1 MAMHEPDQP
10 DLQIFVRRVA
20 KDDPKTLLFEV
31 RAADPALEL
40 NLKEFGP
47 HTLDLTPE
55 EYVRQLSE
63 DLKYLLLTTEED
75 RKNAAQRLLGKGGLL
90 FEKLIPKDL
99 QQLLWALQGKVVSL
113 QIISD
118 DPHIPWELLRLQG
131 RDGRKVVQG
140 PFLCEAFALTRWIKQ
155 VPETRS
161 LPVRRLALVI
171 PRGSGLPAA
180 GSERDD
186 VLALR
191 GQNREVTEIPARYG
205 EVLSALATGDYDAW
219 HFGSHGGEIRG
230 DNVNADLWPLELD
243 DHPLT
248 PEDLGTEAANLGQHF
263 RPLVFFNSCNIG
275 RSGRSLAG
283 IGGWPA
289 ALLGAGAGAFVGAL
303 WHVQDSK
310 ARIFEQ
316 TFYKLFLSGTPI
328 GEAVRQARLAI
339 KDGNPTWLA
348 YTVFAHPL
356 ATCSGAAVQPDT
368 APLVIPRKEW
378 KPKLSP
384 PGALLQAEYGIVPFH
399 GRDKEM
405 DDLRAWCRDEW
416 PVRVRL
422 YTGAGGMGKTRL
434 ALQVAHEVRDDNWRA
449 GFLRPE
455 SFASPDDAWKA
466 VARPGGKVLVVVDY
480 AETRRDLLIPLLRGM
495 EESEDGPYRLI
506 LLARAALDW
515 WEQLKSDRDVGNI
528 LSGPATSRH
537 SLAPLA
543 FDVPQREHSY
553 DLATTAFAERLD
565 RSRPDDRPDDLDDKC
580 FERALLLHM
589 RALIAVEGKEK
600 AKGEDGVLDRILARE
615 RRFWTERAGAVKLSP
630 TLVEGMGRAL
640 AAITLGGGVTSEEEA
655 VEVLHGLSFFEGQT
669 RDVLTRTAH
678 LLHECYPGN
687 RWIEPILPDLLG
699 EHLVQREMEKGAD
712 ELLDLVL
719 GPGVE

>member
-1 MAMHEPDQP
+1 MTVPEPSQP
-10 DLQIFVRRVA
+10 DLRIIVRRIA
-20 KDDPKTLLFEV
+20 KDDPKNLLFEV
-31 RAADPALEL
+31 SAAAPSLEL

-47 HTLDLTPE
+47 HQLDLTPE

-63 DLKYLLLTTEED
+63 DLKYLILRTEEAQ
-75 RKNAAQRLLGKGGLL
+75 KNAAQRLIGKGGML
-90 FEKLIPKDL
+90 FEKLLPEGL
-99 QQLLWALQGKVVSL
+99 RQLLWSLQGKVTSV

-131 RDGRKVVQG
+131 REGRKVLQG
-140 PFLCEAFALTRWIKQ
+140 PFLCEAFALTRWIRQ
-155 VPETRS
+155 VPDAQS

-180 GSERDD
+180 GGERDD

-191 GQNREVTEIPARYG
+191 GRDREVTEIPALYRD
-205 EVLSALATGDYDAW
+205 VLAAMATGDYDAW
-219 HFGSHGGEIRG
+219 HFGSHGGEIGSG
-230 DNVNADLWPLELD
+230 DLNADLWPLELD

-248 PEDLGTEAANLGQHF
+248 SEDLGTEAANLGQHF

-289 ALLGAGAGAFVGAL
+289 ALLGVGAGAFIGAL

-316 TFYKLFLSGTPI
+316 TFYRLFLSGTPI

-356 ATCSGAAVQPDT
+356 ATCSGTAVQPDT

-405 DDLRAWCRDEW
+405 DDLRAWCRDES
-416 PVRVRL
+416 PIRTRL

-434 ALQVAHEVRDDNWRA
+434 ALKIAQETREDNWRA

-455 SFASPDDAWKA
+455 ALSSPADAWKA
-466 VARPGGKVLVVVDY
+466 VARTGGRVLVVVDY
-480 AETRRDLLIPLLRGM
+480 AETRRELLIPLLRGM
-495 EESEDGPYRLI
+495 AESEDGPYRLI

-528 LSGPATSRH
+528 LAGPATSRH

-543 FDVPQREHSY
+543 FEVPQREHSY
-553 DLATTAFAERLD
+553 DLATTAFAERLE
-565 RSRPDDRPDDLDDKC
+565 RPRPDNRPDDLGAEY

-589 RALIAVEGKEK
+589 RALIAVEGEEK

-615 RRFWTERAGAVKLSP
+615 RRFWTERTEAAKLSP
-630 TLVEGMGRAL
+630 TLVDGMGRAM
-640 AAITLGGGVTSEEEA
+640 AAITLGGGVTGEEEG
-655 VEVLHGLSFFEGQT
+655 VEVLRKLTFFEGQT
-669 RDVLTRTAH
+669 GDVLTRTAH

-687 RWIEPILPDLLG
+687 HWIEPILPDLLG

-719 GPGVE
+719 GPGAE